1 MDIATHL
8 LILIGLGCIIMGI
21 ILLSQEPILKEKEKD
36 PEAEPVKEKR
46 PESYFDEIK
55 PVTTRSD
62 FIWMQDTRE
71 VKEQVRPYPVF

>member
-1 MDIATHL
+1 
-8 LILIGLGCIIMGI
+8 MGI
-21 ILLSQEPILKEKEKD
+21 ILLSQEPILKEKEKEV
-36 PEAEPVKEKR
+36 PEPVKEKR
-46 PESYFDEIK
+46 HESYFDEIK